1 MHGNDTDVR
10 QRAPLRARPVRGQST
25 TEVIV
30 LLALVGLAIV
40 VAVRTLGTQV
50 RTKYDC
56 ASEAVA
62 ATDAQA
68 QSQACSGTGGTGE
81 GQGEGGAPRGA
92 NPGPSFLRR
101 ILSALGFGGA
111 PAAPP
116 AATPSSTPA
125 TTPALTPEQV
135 ALAEA
140 RKILERLP
148 AGKQLLDFADRNG
161 ITIELLPGDGY
172 FFDPV
177 GKRIVLNPPYD
188 PEELALKFLHEVN
201 HAIFSIDG
209 KTADPTTMSRDE
221 YIAKMIEEE
230 VAGTVLPIEFKRALA
245 EAGTPIAATF
255 PLEAEYD
262 AAYAQAVQDLK
273 NANPSATPAELDKAG
288 RDAGAAAVKDGFET
302 GKVTASVLANGKV
315 VTYPEYYGMAWDAE
329 VLGAGM
335 PAPTPP

>member
-1 MHGNDTDVR
+1 MKEIGTDVR
-10 QRAPLRARPVRGQST
+10 HRVPVRWRASGGQST

-62 ATDAQA
+62 TSEASA
-68 QSQACSGTGGTGE
+68 ACSGTGNTGE
-81 GQGEGGAPRGA
+81 SQGGEGAPRGV

-101 ILSALGFGGA
+101 ILSALGFGGS

-116 AATPSSTPA
+116 AAPPSATPA
-125 TTPALTPEQV
+125 STPALTPEQ
-135 ALAEA
+135 AAFAEA

-161 ITIELLPGDGY
+161 ITVELQPGDGY

-209 KTADPTTMSRDE
+209 KTADPTTMSRDD
-221 YIAKMIEEE
+221 YVAKMIEEE

-245 EAGTPIAATF
+245 EAGTPITATF

-262 AAYAQAVQDLK
+262 AAYTKAVQDRK

-288 RDAGAAAVKDGFET
+288 REAGAAAVKDGFET

-315 VTYPEYYGMAWDAE
+315 VTYPEYYGMDWDAR

-335 PAPTPP
+335 PVPTPP

>member
-1 MHGNDTDVR
+1 MHRNATHVR
-10 QRAPLRARPVRGQST
+10 HRAALRDRIGRGQST

-62 ATDAQA
+62 TAEASA
-68 QSQACSGTGGTGE
+68 ACSGTAGTGE
-81 GQGEGGAPRGA
+81 GEGGAPRGA
-92 NPGPSFLRR
+92 NPGPSFFRR

-116 AATPSSTPA
+116 AAPPSSTAAPPA
-125 TTPALTPEQV
+125 QTPEQA

-209 KTADPTTMSRDE
+209 KTADPTTLSRDE
-221 YIAKMIEEE
+221 YVARMIEEE
-230 VAGTVLPIEFKRALA
+230 VAGTVLPIEFKKALA
-245 EAGTPIAATF
+245 QAGTPIAATF

-273 NANPSATPAELDKAG
+273 NANPSATPSELDKAG
-288 RDAGAAAVKDGFET
+288 RDAGAAAVKNGFET

-315 VTYPEYYGMAWDAE
+315 VTYPEYYGMEWDAQ

-335 PAPTPP
+335 PSSPPP